1 MISLAQDLARKNQG
15 YIPSLPIIDKPL
27 VKPVKAKVPR
37 TPHKSTRYV
46 DEQGQRTYRNLIALK
61 YDCSP
66 AKVKALFD
74 QYSDYND
81 VYREITK
88 DKRADNHA
96 FEVYFAPDGSV
107 STAKKLA
114 EYYGT
119 SRSSI
124 QRAWTLNGKC
134 SVKANEYL
142 KAKLK

>member
-15 YIPSLPIIDKPL
+15 YIPSITIIDKPL
-27 VKPVKAKVPR
+27 VRPVKTKVPR
-37 TPHKSTRYV
+37 TPRKSTRYV
-46 DEQGQRTYRNLIALK
+46 DESGQRTYRKVIAAK
-61 YDCSP
+61 YGCSD
-66 AKVKALFD
+66 AKVKFLFD
-74 QYSDYND
+74 RYDNYSD

-88 DKRADNHA
+88 DKRKDNHA

-119 SRSSI
+119 SRSMV

-134 SVKANEYL
+134 SIKGNEYL